1 MKTLQRIAMVIVL
14 ITLFASCQPSTDV
27 KQILSNSDTRKAIID
42 TISNDSIMS
51 REMMVA
57 LMNGRNGKMLMM
69 ENHEAMMKM
78 MKDDPG
84 MMQSMMSGMMETCK
98 SDSTMMC
105 SMCKTMMGN
114 KQMMDMMDNMKEEN
128 KDMKK
133 SGSMQKMKGMDN
145 KTKK

>member
-84 MMQSMMSGMMETCK
+84 MMQSIMSGMMETCK

>member
-14 ITLFASCQPSTDV
+14 ITLFASCQPRTDV

>member
-1 MKTLQRIAMVIVL
+1 MVIVL

-84 MMQSMMSGMMETCK
+84 MMQSIMSGMMETCK